1 MSTVI
6 PVPAGAIAGLVSLVV
21 LAELDVPEP
30 AAAVASAAVGVG
42 VLFGWAMSERLPN
55 GGGPM

>member
-6 PVPAGAIAGLVSLVV
+6 PIQAGAIAGLVALLVAAELNAPELASGV
-21 LAELDVPEP
+21 LAV
-30 AAAVASAAVGVG
+30 VVGVA
-42 VLFGWAMSERLPN
+42 VLFGWSMSDRLPN

>member
-6 PVPAGAIAGLVSLVV
+6 PVPAGAIAGVV
-21 LAELDVPEP
+21 ALIVAAELGAPEL
-30 AAAVASAAVGVG
+30 ASAALAFVVALI
-42 VLFGWAMSERLPN
+42 VLFGWSMSDRLPN